1 MSSRQRGGAGKGTVK
16 SVVEIGSGV
25 LSLSGLI
32 VRPKLS
38 LAAENLFLRKQ
49 LAFYEGRGVR
59 PRRLSDPVR
68 LCLVLLVHLLDWH
81 PCPPQ

>member
-1 MSSRQRGGAGKGTVK
+1 MSSRQRGGADKGTVK
-16 SVVEIGSGV
+16 LIIEIGSGV

-49 LAFYEGRGVR
+49 LAFYEERGVLVS
-59 PRRLSDPVR
+59 RRRESVMLYER
-68 LCLVLLVHLLDWH
+68 
-81 PCPPQ
+81 

>member
-1 MSSRQRGGAGKGTVK
+1 MSSRQRGGAGKGIVK

-25 LSLSGLI
+25 LSLSELI

-49 LAFYEGRGVR
+49 LAF
-59 PRRLSDPVR
+59 
-68 LCLVLLVHLLDWH
+68 
-81 PCPPQ
+81 

>member
-1 MSSRQRGGAGKGTVK
+1 MSSRQRGGADKGTVK
-16 SVVEIGSGV
+16 SIIEIGSGV

-49 LAFYEGRGVR
+49 LAFYEERGVLVS
-59 PRRLSDPVR
+59 RRRESVMLYER
-68 LCLVLLVHLLDWH
+68 
-81 PCPPQ
+81 